1 LLAGVTEVGVAT
13 GVKLGVTT
21 CVGDAATAV
30 LVVAGVDD
38 CASKPKS
45 KKIMRLSL

>member
-1 LLAGVTEVGVAT
+1 MGASEVGVAT

-30 LVVAGVDD
+30 LVAAGVDD
-38 CASKPKS
+38 CASNPKS
-45 KKIMRLSL
+45 KKIMGLSLY